1 MYHTK
6 KITRKQ
12 VFTIILVLLFVYQ
25 INAQIH
31 PPNRAVRFSTDFD
44 KSREQLT
51 IISINEDFCDYYV
64 HISFVDVD
72 GFEGM
77 TATGT
82 STIVGRGKRQI
93 RIYRTK
99 TGATR
104 HFYRYRYDIYRGN
117 STKKPNTA
125 FTYALPVVTC
135 DTASAVIVGNPGD
148 YQLVFNLPSDTVY
161 ACRSGVMCDD
171 NLNDHSGKSYS
182 LAYLSQITLYHSDG
196 SFSGYTFIGKPL
208 VAPGQKIKMGTPI
221 AIVERDSDKYAVR
234 LSTYFLDKNKLKDK
248 SPFPKHTHFLPF
260 FQTANEGKAQLQN
273 EKIYTCELTDEMRMQ
288 EMSKREKKKLLKN
301 KK

>member
-25 INAQIH
+25 LNAQVPTINA
-31 PPNRAVRFSTDFD
+31 AVQVSTDFD
-44 KSREQLT
+44 QSRGQLT
-51 IISINEDFCDYYV
+51 FSTHNIDFCDYCV
-64 HISFVDVD
+64 HIFFLDVD
-72 GFEGM
+72 GFEGISYNQ
-77 TATGT
+77 GT
-82 STIVGRGKRQI
+82 SAIVGPGKRQI
-93 RIYRTK
+93 RIYKTK

-104 HFYRYRYDIYRGN
+104 HIYRYYYKIYRGN
-117 STKKPNTA
+117 SVKKPNTD
-125 FTYALPVVTC
+125 FIYALPVVVG
-135 DTASAVIVGNPGD
+135 DTVTATKEGYEDG
-148 YQLVFNLPSDTVY
+148 YQVFFGLPTDTVY

-171 NLNDHSGKSYS
+171 NLSGYPVG
-182 LAYLSQITLYHSDG
+182 LSQITLYHVDG
-196 SFSGYTFIGKPL
+196 SFSGYVFKGKPL
-208 VAPGQKIKMGTPI
+208 VYPGEKIKMGSPI
-221 AIVERDSDKYAVR
+221 AVVERYLDKYSVC
-234 LSTYFLDKNKLKDK
+234 LSTYFLDRNKVT
-248 SPFPKHTHFLPF
+248 SNFPRKHTHFLPF